1 MARDVDGSGFG
12 RSHTFRLDR
21 TASTAST
28 SCWERLHMPNISK
41 THLAIGCVVF
51 FLACMIIILV
61 ALAVTIATH
70 RYFYYNV
77 APAGSPGGPAGGG
90 GPDGGG
96 PGPSEP
102 DIITDIP
109 CPVQT
114 VEDCEKHGCKAMP
127 DPGHG
132 GATRCFLRDDAFGY
146 RYRHTTYGDREVNYS
161 LTYDMTSQG
170 PFADD
175 VINNVR
181 VQAVYIT
188 EDTLRLRIHDEDRRR
203 YEVPVLDDSP
213 LMRSPPAVDRS
224 RLRYL
229 IEANETRRGRARLR
243 VLRSDNYV
251 VMLDSWHLVMTEQ
264 FLQVV
269 LPYSGE
275 QLYGFGESG
284 HEHINL
290 AMGSGTMF
298 SRRVSN
304 YSATDDANANWDNF
318 AGVHPFF
325 MNPKGDGTA
334 WGVLI
339 LNSNAMDYTVTS
351 GGNIAIATTGGILDL
366 YFFVGSTPAQV
377 VQQYQKLVGLP
388 FMPPIWAL
396 GYQVWMTNYTSLNE
410 VRGAV
415 TALDQAGLPKDM
427 IWLDV
432 FQDSKAFTLNSAFGG
447 LQTYVRQLA
456 SAGVQVGLVTNP
468 AIPADNVTR
477 YAPYTT
483 GLEDDVFVKRGS
495 GTSGSDPNAVLYAK
509 GLPSGPSAFPD
520 FLKNSTRQ
528 WWRNTIL
535 DYQESTVDFDAMF
548 LRMNEPAE
556 FSGSASCQQNDVWC
570 QVCPQSRWEYP
581 PYVPVAYRTEEG
593 NATQLHNGTLCMNA
607 AFGERLRYRH
617 YDVHSIYGWSHSMA
631 TQWALTD
638 LIGDRT
644 LVISESTYPSTGRY
658 AGHLVELPDFGEWS
672 GLRRAIVAV
681 LEFNMFGIPYV
692 GVPLCSGTSST
703 LLCQRWI
710 EMGAFFP
717 LGLDFRMKRS
727 SADTLPMTPAA
738 LEAVSMRYSLLP
750 VLYTLFFRV
759 SLSGGT
765 VVRPLFFEFPLDKA
779 TYTLDEQFMWGSSIL
794 FSPILD
800 EGVTSHSYYLP
811 PDVWFDFKS
820 GLRKD
825 GSTEM
830 MSRSVTEN
838 STLLVHVRGGQV
850 LPVQPTLK
858 NTMDR
863 TKVPYDLYVYPKD
876 GFASGELFVDDG
888 ISQGTVESNQ
898 YDLFS
903 FILAQNLLRVS
914 ISHFGN
920 GTRQNATVRNIVFF
934 DVDTPPSRVTMN
946 KNGVAQNSVIH
957 NSTKKSLTVTVNLQ
971 LRSLN
976 SMSTEAVLQ
985 LY

>member
-1 MARDVDGSGFG
+1 MARDTDGSGFG

-28 SCWERLHMPNISK
+28 SCWERLSMPSISK
-41 THLAIGCVVF
+41 THLIIGFVAF

-77 APAGSPGGPAGGG
+77 APAGSAGGTAGGG

-102 DIITDIP
+102 DLVTDIP
-109 CPVQT
+109 CPVQV
-114 VEDCEKHGCKAMP
+114 VEDCEKHGCKAVS
-127 DPGHG
+127 DPEHG
-132 GATRCFLRDDAFGY
+132 GSTRCFLLDDAFGY
-146 RYRHTTYGDREVNYS
+146 RYRHTTYGDREINYS
-161 LTYDMTSQG
+161 LTYDMASQG
-170 PFADD
+170 PFSED

-181 VQAVYIT
+181 VQAVFIT
-188 EDTLRLRIHDEDRRR
+188 EDTLRLRIHDEDRQR

-213 LMRSPPAVDRS
+213 LLRKPPAVDKN

-229 IEANETRRGRARLR
+229 IETNETRRGRARLR

-269 LPYSGE
+269 LPYSGD

-290 AMGSGTMF
+290 ATGSGTMF

-304 YSATDDANANWDNF
+304 YSTLANANTNWENF

-325 MNPKGDGTA
+325 MNPKGDGTT

-339 LNSNAMDYTVTS
+339 LNSNAMDYTVTPS
-351 GGNIAIATTGGILDL
+351 GNIAIATTGGILDL
-366 YFFVGSTPAQV
+366 YFFVGSTPTQV

-396 GYQVWMTNYTSLNE
+396 GYQVWMANYTSLNE
-410 VRGAV
+410 VKGAV
-415 TALDQAGLPKDM
+415 TALDQAGMPKDV

-432 FQDSKAFTLNSAFGG
+432 FQGSKAFTLNSAFGG
-447 LQTYVRQLA
+447 LQAYIRQLA
-456 SAGVQVGLVTNP
+456 SVGIQVGLVTNP
-468 AIPADNVTR
+468 AIPADNVTQ
-477 YAPYTT
+477 YSPYTT
-483 GLEDDVFVKRGS
+483 GLEEDVFVKTGS

-509 GLPSGPSAFPD
+509 GLPTGPSAFPD

-528 WWRNTIL
+528 WWRNAIL
-535 DYQESTVDFDAMF
+535 DYQESTADFDAMF
-548 LRMNEPAE
+548 LRLNEPAE
-556 FSGSASCQQNDVWC
+556 FSGSASCEQNDVSC
-570 QVCPQSRWEYP
+570 KMCPQNRWEYP
-581 PYVPVAYRTEEG
+581 PYVPVAYRNEEG

-607 AFGERLRYRH
+607 AFGERLRYKH

-658 AGHLVELPDFGEWS
+658 AGHLVQLSDFGEWS

-681 LEFNMFGIPYV
+681 LEFNIFGIPYV
-692 GVPLCSGTSST
+692 GVPLCSGNNST

-710 EMGAFFP
+710 ELGAFFP

-738 LEAVSMRYSLLP
+738 LDAVAMRYSLLP
-750 VLYTLFFRV
+750 VLYALFFRA
-759 SLSGGT
+759 SFSGGT

-779 TYTLDEQFMWGSSIL
+779 TYALDEQFMWGSSIL

-800 EGVTSHSYYLP
+800 KDATTHSYYLP
-811 PDVWFDFKS
+811 PDVWFDFTS
-820 GLRKD
+820 GLRQD

-830 MSRSVTEN
+830 KSRSVTEN

-876 GFASGELFVDDG
+876 GFATGELFVDDG

-934 DVDTPPSRVTMN
+934 DVDAAPSRVTMN
-946 KNGVAQNSVIH
+946 KNSLSQNSVLH
-957 NSTKKSLTVTVNLQ
+957 DPTKKSLTVTVNLQ

-976 SMSTEAVLQ
+976 SMATEAVLQ